1 MKLTAI
7 SAVTLLVMA
16 ACNAP
21 ATQNNSTDST
31 DAAASSK
38 APGLNDSLR
47 SQIAAIAARSGGTV
61 GVGIMNLD
69 TRDTLYFQDGP
80 VYPMQSVFK
89 FPIAMAILHQVDEGK
104 MKLDQ
109 KIYIDKKWMVPGTWS
124 PLRDS
129 FPKGNVDQTLAQ
141 LLEYMVSQ
149 SDNIACDLLIDL
161 AGGEAAI
168 NDYVHGLG
176 VQQIAIVAS
185 EAKMATSWDVQFTNF
200 CAPSAM
206 IQLLD
211 ILNKGTA
218 LSKTSND
225 FLWDI
230 MLKTSTGPK
239 RLKGLLPV
247 GVQVAHKT
255 GTSGVK
261 DGVAAATNDVG
272 IIVLPNGQK
281 LAIVVYVMNAKS
293 DEATREATI
302 AQIAK
307 AAFDAAVQ

>member
-21 ATQNNSTDST
+21 ASQNNSTDST
-31 DAAASSK
+31 DATASSK
-38 APGLNDSLR
+38 VPGLNDSLR

-69 TRDTLYFQDGP
+69 TRDTLYFQDSP

-168 NDYVHGLG
+168 NDYVHALG

-239 RLKGLLPV
+239 RLKGLLPA

-261 DGVAAATNDVG
+261 DGVAAATNDAG

-293 DEATREATI
+293 DEATRESTI

-307 AAFDAAVQ
+307 AAFDVVVQ

>member
-7 SAVTLLVMA
+7 SAATLLVMA

-21 ATQNNSTDST
+21 STQNNSTDATDST
-31 DAAASSK
+31 ASPK
-38 APGLNDSLR
+38 PLFNDSLR
-47 SQIAAIAARSGGTV
+47 SAIASIAAQSGGTV

-69 TRDTLYFQDGP
+69 TRDTLNFQDEP
-80 VYPMQSVFK
+80 VYPMHSVFK

-104 MKLDQ
+104 LKLDQ
-109 KIYIDKKWMVPGTWS
+109 QIYIDKKWMVPNTWS
-124 PLRDS
+124 PLRDA
-129 FPKGNVDQTLAQ
+129 FPNGNVEQTLAQ

-149 SDNIACDLLIDL
+149 SDNVACDFLIDL

-176 VQQIAIVAS
+176 VKQIAIVAS
-185 EAKMATSWDVQFTNF
+185 EAKMATAWDVQFTNF

-211 ILNKGTA
+211 ILNKGMV
-218 LSKTSND
+218 LSKPNND
-225 FLWDI
+225 FLWSI

-239 RLKGLLPV
+239 RIKGLLPA
-247 GVQVAHKT
+247 GVEVAHKT
-255 GTSGVK
+255 GTSGIR
-261 DGVAAATNDVG
+261 DGVAAATNDAG
-272 IIVLPNGQK
+272 IILLPNGQK

-293 DEATREATI
+293 DEAIREATI

-307 AAFDAAVQ
+307 VAFDRAVQ